1 MDQFLEE
8 HKLPQLIQYE
18 ADNLKNL
25 VAIKEIEF
33 VILKLQKR
41 KCSDRDSF
49 LKNYT
54 KCIKINN
61 NSTQKVEEVQIHFMK
76 LIL

>member
-18 ADNLKNL
+18 TDNLKNL
-25 VAIKEIEF
+25 VAIMEIEF

-41 KCSDRDSF
+41 KCSDPDSF

-54 KCIKINN
+54 KCLKIN